1 MASSLLSEMSN
12 ANRSIRIGIEENA
25 ATNNNETNEII
36 NTKRV
41 VNGGGLGGGS
51 RAYAPKSCSIAVPYS
66 YSRHDNNN
74 TDYDNNNF
82 HLYNAA
88 HNTNNFNITSEYSP
102 RIARSYYK
110 HDSSF
115 DESSHPS
122 SFTSSFINSH
132 HKKHRNHFY
141 SHYINGLV
149 FF

>member
-12 ANRSIRIGIEENA
+12 SNRSIRIGVEEN
-25 ATNNNETNEII
+25 TNNDNETNEII

-41 VNGGGLGGGS
+41 VNGGGGGG

-66 YSRHDNNN
+66 YSRYDRNN

-88 HNTNNFNITSEYSP
+88 RNTNNFNITSEYSP

-115 DESSHPS
+115 DESSQPS

-132 HKKHRNHFY
+132 YKKHRNNFY

-149 FF
+149 F